1 MGFSVLLALL
11 GTLLVFGGA
20 FLLLPVAP
28 ELPVLSAGDFPRYV
42 MIGLGMGWSLLGTLQ
57 VFRLGRGKA
66 AKVLLGLL
74 LVFTQVA
81 GAGAIW
87 WAADYSF
94 RLPAAIE
101 TPAGTPMPTFEL
113 KDTQGK
119 LVSSES
125 FRGKRVVL
133 VFFRGPW

>member
-11 GTLLVFGGA
+11 GTALVFGGA

-28 ELPVLSAGDFPRYV
+28 ELPVLSSGDFPRYV
-42 MIGLGMGWSLLGTLQ
+42 VIALGMGWSLLGTVQ

-74 LVFTQVA
+74 LALTQVA
-81 GAGAIW
+81 GGGAIW

-94 RLPAAIE
+94 RLPAAIQP
-101 TPAGTPMPTFEL
+101 PAAKPMPAFEL
-113 KDTQGK
+113 KDSEGRA
-119 LVSSES
+119 VSSES
-125 FRGKRVVL
+125 FLGKRVVL